1 MKSIFWKEIN
11 SFFSSTIG
19 FVVVGVFLVLLGM
32 IMWIF
37 PDFSILD
44 NQFASL
50 DTLFYI
56 APLVFLFLIP
66 AITMKSFSEETQSGT
81 FEILFTK
88 PLRDWDIIL
97 GKYFAALALTIIAL
111 APTLIYYIS
120 VYYLGSPKGN
130 LDTAGIIGSY
140 FGLILLAACFCA
152 IGVFA
157 SSLSQNQIIAFLIAV
172 FLCFLLFWG
181 FFFLSKLPFFY
192 GNGDDLMQELGI
204 DYHYQSISRGY
215 IDLSDIIY
223 FVVVIFTFLSATLF
237 YISKRKFS

>member
-97 GKYFAALALTIIAL
+97 GKYFATWCWL
-111 APTLIYYIS
+111 
-120 VYYLGSPKGN
+120 
-130 LDTAGIIGSY
+130 
-140 FGLILLAACFCA
+140 
-152 IGVFA
+152 
-157 SSLSQNQIIAFLIAV
+157 
-172 FLCFLLFWG
+172 
-181 FFFLSKLPFFY
+181 
-192 GNGDDLMQELGI
+192 
-204 DYHYQSISRGY
+204 
-215 IDLSDIIY
+215 
-223 FVVVIFTFLSATLF
+223 
-237 YISKRKFS
+237 KFNRC